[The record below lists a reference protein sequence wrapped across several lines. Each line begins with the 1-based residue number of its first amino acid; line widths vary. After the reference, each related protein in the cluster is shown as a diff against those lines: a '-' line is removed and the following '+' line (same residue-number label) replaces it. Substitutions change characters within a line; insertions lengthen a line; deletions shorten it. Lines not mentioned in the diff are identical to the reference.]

1 MMETQVKNQVTMP
14 VSREPSFAQLIPA
27 GDNRP
32 RQVCTDCGFIAY
44 ENPKVVVGA
53 VVTWGEQILLCRRAI
68 DPQHGFWTLPAGFL
82 EQHESA
88 ETGAQ
93 REAMEEANAKIQI
106 DTLLAAYT
114 IPRLSQVQLIYRA
127 RLLDRAISPGI
138 ESLDVRLFD
147 YADIPWSELAFPS
160 VHWALTQ
167 FASVRHLS
175 TFPAFSNPPGET
187 GDHHP

>member
-1 MMETQVKNQVTMP
+1 MKNQAAMS
-14 VSREPSFAQLIPA
+14 VSREPSFAQLIPE

-32 RQVCTDCGFIAY
+32 RQVCTDCGFVAY

-68 DPQHGFWTLPAGFL
+68 NPHRGFWTLPAGFL
-82 EQHESA
+82 ELHESA

-106 DTLLAAYT
+106 DMLLVAYT

-127 RLLDRAISPGI
+127 RLLDSAISPGI
-138 ESLDVRLFD
+138 ESLDVSLFD
-147 YADIPWSELAFPS
+147 YADIPWNELAFPS

-167 FASVRHLS
+167 FARVRHLS
-175 TFPAFSNPPGET
+175 AFPAFGNPPGEI